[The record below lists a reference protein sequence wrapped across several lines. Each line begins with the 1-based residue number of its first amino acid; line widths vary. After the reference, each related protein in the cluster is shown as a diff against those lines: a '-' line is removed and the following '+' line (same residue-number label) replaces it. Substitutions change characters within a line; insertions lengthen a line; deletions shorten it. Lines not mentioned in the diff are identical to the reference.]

1 MNIKESGVIKWVDG
15 TSSTTVLNFN
25 NIKGTI
31 RVNGKQLSI
40 SRCQCCNSLGKYK
53 VESGS
58 NNLVCVYCG
67 SKQYY

>member
-1 MNIKESGVIKWVDG
+1 MNKKESGVIKCFG
-15 TSSTTVLNFN
+15 GLKIPNSGFN
-25 NIKGTI
+25 VS
-31 RVNGKQLSI
+31 VNGKKLCI
-40 SRCQCCNSLGKYK
+40 KNCQCCNRLGNYK